1 MNPTSSCAKRDPA
14 AGIDPHKPGSSGVQ
28 PLVKSHMRKGA
39 SLGIC
44 VILMRMKTPDAN
56 ADNSIFG
63 LVNASFQGADEPAIE
78 EKREKRKQR
87 ERMKI
92 QARKENRAT
101 YDLLPELRKYLKNLS
116 EQEHIP
122 ASQFVS
128 LALVR
133 FMADYEAG
141 DIDIASMKQPSRS
154 PRYDWNIVF
163 PLSLREKLEKTSSS
177 QS

>member
-1 MNPTSSCAKRDPA
+1 MNPTSSCAKRDQP
-14 AGIDPHKPGSSGVQ
+14 AGIDPNNPGSLSVQ
-28 PLVKSHMRKGA
+28 QRIKSLARKGA
-39 SLGIC
+39 SLEIC
-44 VILMRMKTPDAN
+44 VILIRMNTPDAT

-63 LVNASFQGADEPAIE
+63 LVNASFQGADELAIE
-78 EKREKRKQR
+78 EKRQKRQQR
-87 ERMKI
+87 EQMKI

-101 YDLLPELRKYLKNLS
+101 YDILPELRKYLKNLS

-128 LALVR
+128 LALIR

>member
-1 MNPTSSCAKRDPA
+1 MNTQDGNTDK
-14 AGIDPHKPGSSGVQ
+14 
-28 PLVKSHMRKGA
+28 
-39 SLGIC
+39 
-44 VILMRMKTPDAN
+44 
-56 ADNSIFG
+56 SIFE
-63 LVNASFQGADEPAIE
+63 LVNASLPQEQESPLED
-78 EKREKRKQR
+78 KKLKRKQK

-101 YDLLPELRKYLKNLS
+101 YDILPELRKYLKNLS
-116 EQEHIP
+116 EKEHIP

-141 DIDIASMKQPSRS
+141 DIDIAAMKRPSRS

-163 PLSLREKLEKTSSS
+163 PSSLREKLDKTSTG

>member
-1 MNPTSSCAKRDPA
+1 MNTS
-14 AGIDPHKPGSSGVQ
+14 
-28 PLVKSHMRKGA
+28 
-39 SLGIC
+39 
-44 VILMRMKTPDAN
+44 DAT

-63 LVNASFQGADEPAIE
+63 LVNASLQGANEPPSE
-78 EKREKRKQR
+78 EKKQKRQQR

-101 YDLLPELRKYLKNLS
+101 YDILPELRKYLKNLS

-128 LALVR
+128 LALIR

-163 PLSLREKLEKTSSS
+163 PLSLREKLDITSSR

>member
-1 MNPTSSCAKRDPA
+1 MKGGSSCHDFNAN
-14 AGIDPHKPGSSGVQ
+14 
-28 PLVKSHMRKGA
+28 
-39 SLGIC
+39 
-44 VILMRMKTPDAN
+44 IL
-56 ADNSIFG
+56 F
-63 LVNASFQGADEPAIE
+63 FQ
-78 EKREKRKQR
+78 QR
-87 ERMKI
+87 EQMKI

-101 YDLLPELRKYLKNLS
+101 YDILPELRKYLKNLS

-128 LALVR
+128 LALIR